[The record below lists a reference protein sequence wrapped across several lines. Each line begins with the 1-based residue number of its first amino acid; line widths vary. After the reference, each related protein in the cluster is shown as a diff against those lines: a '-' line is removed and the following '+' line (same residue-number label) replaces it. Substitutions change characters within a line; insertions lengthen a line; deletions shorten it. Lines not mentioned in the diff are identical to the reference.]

1 MEHVSVFTVLIKR
14 ETTQKCQPIADG
26 VVSTDKL
33 GNVII
38 RIQAKPGAKQSN
50 ITDIGSEAVS
60 VQINAPPV
68 DGEANTELVQ
78 YLATVLGLRRS
89 DISLDK
95 GSRSRQKRIVVT
107 HGTLTAEEVMNKLKH
122 ELETH

>member
-1 MEHVSVFTVLIKR
+1 MVKKWCENMDTRFSWFTSVENSCLVLFF
-14 ETTQKCQPIADG
+14 
-26 VVSTDKL
+26 
-33 GNVII
+33 
-38 RIQAKPGAKQSN
+38 
-50 ITDIGSEAVS
+50 TDIGSEAVS

-95 GSRSRQKRIVVT
+95 VRMMCYSSHISAPPIA
-107 HGTLTAEEVMNKLKH
+107 LL
-122 ELETH
+122 